1 MDNLRRDEPDSAP
14 QQSELWRR
22 AHTAHEELVLMGMPR
37 VNLLLIGPDGVVRY
51 ALDMLLPHLHQPI
64 VTRCAGDRLA
74 LQPIEHTGTL
84 VLHSVG
90 TLDRDDQRRL
100 IEWLDRPWPR
110 PQVVS
115 TSPAPLLAE
124 VERGV
129 FFDSLYYRLN
139 TVCLQ
144 L

>member
-1 MDNLRRDEPDSAP
+1 
-14 QQSELWRR
+14 
-22 AHTAHEELVLMGMPR
+22 
-37 VNLLLIGPDGVVRY
+37 
-51 ALDMLLPHLHQPI
+51 MLLPHLHQPI